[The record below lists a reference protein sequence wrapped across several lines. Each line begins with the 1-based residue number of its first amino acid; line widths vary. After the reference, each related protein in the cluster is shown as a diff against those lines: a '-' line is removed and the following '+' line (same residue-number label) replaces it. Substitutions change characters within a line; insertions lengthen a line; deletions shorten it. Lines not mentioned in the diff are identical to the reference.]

1 MGFDIVIG
9 NPPYGVS
16 IKDQYRK
23 AVVGILGNVPD
34 YEIYY
39 YFIQI
44 AEMLLV
50 EKGIMSYIIPNTYL
64 FNNFAKNYRLS
75 ILDRWNVLEILDCT
89 KFKIFESATV
99 FNTINTWQKNTFGS
113 PEFIGYRRTSN
124 ITSFAELLDN
134 PRTFL
139 RKEDLLKMNQNWGLA
154 FFLSDK
160 VVTLI
165 NKLSGNTNSISNY
178 YDCSQGYIPYRLSD
192 LISVYGKEEG
202 TRIKTQRLWHSK
214 QKTSEYYIQ
223 EIYGRDI
230 SKYDYSV
237 SGEFIK
243 YGKHVACYVNPIF
256 FTSPRLLVREIT
268 NPTIIACFIT
278 DSYINDPQLL
288 PIIAKDGSLES
299 LYYLWGILN
308 SKLATFYHFNHS
320 PKATKGAFPKILV
333 QDIKD
338 FPLPVVSN
346 DVKSIITEL
355 VKQVLENHS
364 KGLDTKT
371 DEQQIDLIVYHLYD
385 LTYDEVLIVDPETPI
400 TKEEYNK

>member
-1 MGFDIVIG
+1 
-9 NPPYGVS
+9 
-16 IKDQYRK
+16 
-23 AVVGILGNVPD
+23 
-34 YEIYY
+34 
-39 YFIQI
+39 
-44 AEMLLV
+44 
-50 EKGIMSYIIPNTYL
+50 
-64 FNNFAKNYRLS
+64 
-75 ILDRWNVLEILDCT
+75 
-89 KFKIFESATV
+89 V

-371 DEQQIDLIVYHLYD
+371 GEQRIDLLVYHLYG